1 MSTFPMRLHG
11 ASGDVGRPID
21 VGRTVVGRTV
31 VGRLGL
37 ARLDL
42 GSKPGPA
49 SHDPRGGAA

>member
-11 ASGDVGRPID
+11 ASGDVGRPMG

>member
-11 ASGDVGRPID
+11 ASGD
-21 VGRTVVGRTV
+21 VGRTV